1 VTTNPTTRP
10 PWKGQP
16 EAVSLEEQL
25 LRLLPD
31 ELVFNTRQLIP
42 DQTNLELAA
51 TSFANFGLKAPT
63 QATLD
68 AEAARRTAANRDP
81 QAEPSPGDSVVVKP
95 KPGDQGRAMA
105 AKRFGTRAGQ

>member
-1 VTTNPTTRP
+1 MTTTPTSPTEPVGLR
-10 PWKGQP
+10 
-16 EAVSLEEQL
+16 EQL

-31 ELVFNTRQLIP
+31 ELVYDTRQLIP

-63 QATLD
+63 QAELD
-68 AEAARRTAANRDP
+68 AEAARRTNANKDP
-81 QAEPSPGDSVVVKP
+81 QADPAPGNFTVVKAKA

-105 AKRFGTRAGQ
+105 ARRFGTKP